1 MRTLNEC
8 LARSTERFPGRIALT
23 DGATVLTYAELTA
36 AVRRKACGLVLRGVR
51 PGARVGIALDRGIDQ
66 VLAILAVL
74 QCGAAYVPL
83 DPSYPA
89 ERIDHI
95 VRDAETAD
103 VITASGWAELTGECS
118 LPEVNGA
125 DAAYVLYTSGSTGL
139 PKGCVVTHHNVVS
152 LLRCALPLFDF
163 TEHDRWALC
172 HSINFDVSVWEMWA
186 AFTTGAALHVV
197 PAEVAVA
204 PPLLAGFLSEAR
216 VSVLNLVPSV
226 FRLMVDAMTGSGPAT
241 SLRYVLFGGE
251 PVDLRSVR
259 AFRDRGA
266 PDAVQYV
273 NLYGITEATVHVT
286 HRTLSADDL
295 TGSSPHTPIG
305 KPLPHMAIS
314 VRDEHGAEVATGEIG
329 EMYVSG
335 DGIAS
340 GYWKRPELTAERF
353 VTIDGVR
360 HYRSGDLA
368 RTDESGDLFYVGRN
382 DHQFKVRGFRVEAGE
397 VEWALGAVDGIAG
410 AAVSVERDAFGE
422 HRLVAWC
429 LPADRQP
436 DVRQVRAQLLRALPA
451 HMVPERIV
459 FVDRLP
465 LSPSGK
471 LDRTRLNELAR

>member
-1 MRTLNEC
+1 MSTLNEC
-8 LARSTERFPGRIALT
+8 LVRSAEKFPGRVALT
-23 DGATVLTYAELTA
+23 DGVTVMTYAELA
-36 AVRRKACGLVLRGVR
+36 AVVRRKACGLVLRGVR
-51 PGARVGIALDRGIDQ
+51 PGTRVGIALDRGIDQ

-74 QCGAAYVPL
+74 HSGAAYVPL

-95 VRDAETAD
+95 VRDAGTAD
-103 VITASGWAELTGECS
+103 VITTSGWPELTGECA
-118 LPEVNGA
+118 LPDVSAA

-139 PKGCVVTHHNVVS
+139 PKGCVVSHHNVVS
-152 LLRCALPLFDF
+152 LLRSALPIFDF

-197 PAEVAVA
+197 PAKVAVA

-216 VSVLNLVPSV
+216 ITVLNLVPSV
-226 FRLMVDAMTGSGPAT
+226 FRLMVEAMTGSEPAA
-241 SLRYVLFGGE
+241 SLRYVLFAGE

-259 AFRDRGA
+259 AFRDMGA
-266 PDAVQYV
+266 PDAVRYV

-295 TGSSPHTPIG
+295 TGSSRHTPIG

-314 VRDEHGAEVATGEIG
+314 VRDEHGAEVPVGEIG

-335 DGIAS
+335 DGVAT
-340 GYWKRPELTAERF
+340 GYWNRPELTAQRF

-368 RTDESGDLFYVGRN
+368 YADGSGDHFYVGRN

-397 VEWALGAVDGIAG
+397 VEWALGALSGIAA
-410 AAVSVERDAFGE
+410 AAVSVDRDAFGE
-422 HRLVAWC
+422 QRLVAWC
-429 LPADRQP
+429 VPAGEQP
-436 DVRQVRAQLLRALPA
+436 DAREVRAQLGRALPA

-471 LDRTRLNELAR
+471 LDRTRLTELAR